1 MKSKRTERPSRKERP
16 EERPPAGPIDLEESG
31 VLQVFV
37 TLNGQGVKPES
48 ATEVEMVVDSII
60 GEIKKNGVTDKELR
74 RWVAGYRLQTI
85 SNMQA
90 DTSKAASIGDG
101 ASNMGDPV
109 GVFRLLERAQ
119 RLTPADVQAAANK
132 YMTADRVVLS
142 TVPVGKIELRSKP
155 DLKYTDVTR
164 GKKP

>member
-1 MKSKRTERPSRKERP
+1 MLPGM
-16 EERPPAGPIDLEESG
+16 EELLRRLEKWLQTNRAEFFES
-31 VLQVFV
+31 
-37 TLNGQGVKPES
+37 LNP
-48 ATEVEMVVDSII
+48 
-60 GEIKKNGVTDKELR
+60 GVTDKELR

-85 SNMQA
+85 SNMQS